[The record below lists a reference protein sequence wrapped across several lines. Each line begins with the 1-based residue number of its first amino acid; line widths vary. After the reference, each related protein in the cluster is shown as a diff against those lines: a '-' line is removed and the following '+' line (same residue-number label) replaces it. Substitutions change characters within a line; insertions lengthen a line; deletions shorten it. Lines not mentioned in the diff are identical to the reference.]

1 MVTIEQTL
9 STFQSIDQKGLYKE
23 AVFILYVLFQSEA
36 PIFRSLDQPSN
47 IYELDPFWSTLDKFR
62 FEVGSVL
69 VHPGPLLIQLE
80 VFF

>member
-47 IYELDPFWSTLDKFR
+47 IYELPQVYHL
-62 FEVGSVL
+62 
-69 VHPGPLLIQLE
+69 
-80 VFF
+80 